1 MVADVRSKVIAT
13 PELIAELEQTDN
25 ARRLEI
31 VADVLGAARDHRAVP
46 SLLTRLGDP
55 LVQKNEAVEDA
66 VCAALVA
73 LGVMRTYG
81 AQRYA
86 LQPRYLL
93 EPDVVT
99 TLTEL
104 GSTVPLRYFVVRR

>member
-1 MVADVRSKVIAT
+1 MVADVRSNVIAI
-13 PELIAELEQTDN
+13 PELIAELEETDD
-25 ARRLEI
+25 ARRFEI
-31 VADVLGAARDHRAVP
+31 AADLLGAARDPRAVLP
-46 SLLTRLGDP
+46 LLARLGDP
-55 LVQKNEAVEDA
+55 LVQKNEHVEDA

-86 LQPRYLL
+86 LLPRYML

-104 GSTVPLRYFVVRR
+104 GATVPLRYFVAQR